1 MQTSSALPAD
11 GILIRLFK
19 LVIQIAKNVSSR
31 HSLHC
36 AHADSME
43 LQNTGILLSYIKIGG
58 FLLLFTSSTVVDF
71 AFR

>member
-1 MQTSSALPAD
+1 MQKSSALPAD
-11 GILIRLFK
+11 GILIRCFK
-19 LVIQIAKNVSSR
+19 LVIAKNVSSR

-43 LQNTGILLSYIKIGG
+43 LQNTGMILSYIKIGG